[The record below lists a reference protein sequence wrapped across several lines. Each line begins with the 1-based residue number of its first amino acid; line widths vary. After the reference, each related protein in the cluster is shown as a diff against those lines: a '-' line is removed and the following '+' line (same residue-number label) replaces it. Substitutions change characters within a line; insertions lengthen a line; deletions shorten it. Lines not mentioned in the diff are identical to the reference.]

1 MQEKALAHGFPY
13 FHSTGGLRGIQN
25 SAKGWEVFWETFFR
39 GEKG

>member
-1 MQEKALAHGFPY
+1 MEEKALAHGFPY

-25 SAKGWEVFWETFFR
+25 SCKRVGGGFGGFFR

>member
-13 FHSTGGLRGIQN
+13 FRSTGGLRGVQN
-25 SAKGWEVFWETFFR
+25 SCRRVRGVFGGFFK